1 MAISRT
7 FIYDYS
13 TCPFVIDILG
23 CDKEINNAS
32 TKKQKMQANN
42 FIKKIN
48 EAKEADSLDLSIG
61 EDLSIALMNLV
72 SLEEH
77 FLFSFMKTSQSK
89 YLEFLEQTRELRKK
103 LLAKIVKKEKRKD
116 DNSEK
121 WCISKHLLAASMR
134 LTEVGTKYLHE
145 GKKKEAEE
153 SFYEAFNLYS
163 MFWAVNGVGKIREK
177 DKIIKAL
184 ANN

>member
-1 MAISRT
+1 MQMN
-7 FIYDYS
+7 
-13 TCPFVIDILG
+13 
-23 CDKEINNAS
+23 KE
-32 TKKQKMQANN
+32 N
-42 FIKKIN
+42 FIKRIN

-103 LLAKIVKKEKRKD
+103 LLAKIVKKEKRKE

-121 WCISKHLLAASMR
+121 WCISKHLLAASIR

-163 MFWAVNGVGKIREK
+163 MFWAVNGIGDIQKK
-177 DKIIKAL
+177 DRLSETKLSKLSQIIKKVL
-184 ANN
+184 DCCKE